1 MENSHSDPIPVP
13 SSPRLPSLTVGS
25 LFLPSSLFSSS
36 MPRHGGAPPPPRPV
50 PPLRLPYGADA
61 HPASADGHGPVHEA
75 APEGGVR
82 TPCPLILLR
91 PHCVLMPWDRVS
103 WTRSMLSN
111 RTWTRSGCLT
121 VDHGRK
127 RLRGVLSPLSTMP
140 GSILKTASSPLSS
153 RAQGLTGHA
162 MVTRQPKE
170 RKGCG

>member
-13 SSPRLPSLTVGS
+13 SSPRLPSLAVGS
-25 LFLPSSLFSSS
+25 LSLPSSLFSSS

-127 RLRGVLSPLSTMP
+127 RLRGVLIPLSPMP
-140 GSILKTASSPLSS
+140 VSILKTASSPLSS

-170 RKGCG
+170 REGCG